1 MQFTSIKTRTQVF
14 PFLRPKKKIIFFVKT
29 CKLLPFTSKQ
39 TQKLL
44 CQKLTSMPINSRN
57 NNSSLL
63 FKAVLVFTF
72 CLISSSLEAQSSDG
86 LKKKDGAI
94 RVATF
99 NIALNRRT
107 EGELLKE
114 LNAGTSSRVSKV
126 AAIIQMVRP
135 DVLLINEIDFD
146 GGKTVES
153 FQKNFLEKAQHNQ
166 QAIKYPYRY
175 VQAVNTGIDTQIDLN
190 GDKRVGTG
198 NDAYGYGR
206 FPGQYGMAVL
216 SMHPIDT
223 ENSRTFQNFLWKD
236 MPEALLPKDPV
247 TGKDYYSQKATDIFR
262 LSSKSHWDVPII
274 VNSKTFHFL
283 VCHPTPPVFD
293 GEEDSNGKRNHDE
306 IRLWSEYVSGDC
318 DWLYDDA
325 GTKGGLNDGKAFII
339 AGDLNADP
347 NDGESAGGAI
357 QQLLNHKRVW
367 ADPVPS
373 SNGGKH
379 FAEKDG
385 QANLSHKGDPSH
397 DTGDFNDKNV
407 GNYRVDYV
415 LPSKEFS
422 ISNQGVFWPA
432 PGEAGAKLAAASD
445 HRMVWVDVELP

>member
-1 MQFTSIKTRTQVF
+1 MS
-14 PFLRPKKKIIFFVKT
+14 
-29 CKLLPFTSKQ
+29 
-39 TQKLL
+39 
-44 CQKLTSMPINSRN
+44 INSRS

-63 FKAVLVFTF
+63 FKAVLVFIF
-72 CLISSSLEAQSSDG
+72 CLISSSIEAQSNAG

-114 LNAGTSSRVSKV
+114 LDGGASAKVSKV

-135 DVLLINEIDFD
+135 DILLVNEIDFD

-153 FQKNFLEKAQHNQ
+153 FQKNFLEKSQHDQ
-166 QAIKYPYRY
+166 AAIKYPYRY
-175 VQAVNTGIDTQIDLN
+175 VHSVNTGIDTQIDLN

-198 NDAYGYGR
+198 NDAYGFGR

-216 SMHPIDT
+216 SMHPIDS
-223 ENSRTFQNFLWKD
+223 EKVRTFQNFLWKD
-236 MPEALLPKDPV
+236 MPGALLPKDPA
-247 TGKDYYSQKATDIFR
+247 TGKDFYSKEATDIFR
-262 LSSKSHWDVPII
+262 LSSKSHWDVPIT

-306 IRLWSEYVSGDC
+306 IRLWSEYVSSDC
-318 DWLYDDA
+318 SWLYDDA
-325 GTKGGLNDGKAFII
+325 GTKGGLSDGKAFIV

-347 NDGESAGGAI
+347 NDGDSAAEAI
-357 QQLLNHKRVW
+357 EQLLNHKRIQ
-367 ADPVPS
+367 ADTVPS
-373 SNGGKH
+373 SNGGKY

-385 QANLSHKGDPSH
+385 QANLSHKGDPTH
-397 DTGDFNDKNV
+397 DTSDFNDKSV

-415 LPSKEFS
+415 LPSKDFS
-422 ISNQGVFWPA
+422 ISNQGVFWPT
-432 PGEAGAKLAAASD
+432 PDEPGAKLAKASD